1 MAEGIIIGVVAGL
14 IVAAI
19 IGLVGWLRKEENRER
34 LRQAVCQ
41 HDWYS
46 PMDENRPGDPV
57 IVLTPFSEECRKC
70 GKTR

>member
-1 MAEGIIIGVVAGL
+1 MGVIGGL
-14 IVAAI
+14 IVAATLWI
-19 IGLVGWLRKEENRER
+19 LGWLRKEESRR
-34 LRQAVCQ
+34 WLKQAVCQ

-57 IVLTPFSEECRKC
+57 IVLTPFAEECRKC

>member
-46 PMDENRPGDPV
+46 PR
-57 IVLTPFSEECRKC
+57 T
-70 GKTR
+70 KTARGTR

>member
-1 MAEGIIIGVVAGL
+1 MAEGIIVGVVRGL

-19 IGLVGWLRKEENRER
+19 LWVLGWLRKGENRER
-34 LRQAVCQ
+34 LKQAACQ

-46 PMDENRPGDPV
+46 PMNENRPGDPV
-57 IVLTPFSEECRKC
+57 IVLTPFSQECRKC

>member
-1 MAEGIIIGVVAGL
+1 MAEGIIVGVVGAL
-14 IVAAI
+14 IAAAI
-19 IGLVGWLRKEENRER
+19 LWVLGWLRKEENRER
-34 LRQAVCQ
+34 LKHAICQ

-46 PMDENRPGDPV
+46 PMDDNRPGDPV

>member
-1 MAEGIIIGVVAGL
+1 MAEGIIVGVVGGL

-19 IGLVGWLRKEENRER
+19 LWVLGWLRKGENRER
-34 LRQAVCQ
+34 LKQAVCR

-57 IVLTPFSEECRKC
+57 IVLTPFSEQCRKC
-70 GKTR
+70 NKTR

>member
-1 MAEGIIIGVVAGL
+1 MAEGIIVGVAGGL

-19 IGLVGWLRKEENRER
+19 LSMLSWLRKERNRER
-34 LRQAVCQ
+34 LKQAACR

-46 PMDENRPGDPV
+46 PMDENHPGDSV

-70 GKTR
+70 CKTR